1 MSTAAT
7 GTQAPDHWRVMSA
20 EYREGGRRV
29 TDAQDEAG
37 AALYPAWF
45 EHGLG
50 SVWTLL
56 RTVGLLDE
64 ATALAVA
71 AWPADL
77 VEEYVRACRRPEH
90 GTIRARATLLQ
101 LMSGGAPLTL
111 STAWRMREWPTGA

>member
-1 MSTAAT
+1 ME
-7 GTQAPDHWRVMSA
+7 APDHWRFMSA

-29 TDAQDEAG
+29 GEAQHDAG

-56 RTVGLLDE
+56 RTVSLLDE

-71 AWPADL
+71 SWPDEL
-77 VEEYVRACRRPEH
+77 VAEYVQACRRPENS
-90 GTIRARATLLQ
+90 TIRARATLLQ

-111 STAWRMREWPTGA
+111 STAWRMREWPAGA